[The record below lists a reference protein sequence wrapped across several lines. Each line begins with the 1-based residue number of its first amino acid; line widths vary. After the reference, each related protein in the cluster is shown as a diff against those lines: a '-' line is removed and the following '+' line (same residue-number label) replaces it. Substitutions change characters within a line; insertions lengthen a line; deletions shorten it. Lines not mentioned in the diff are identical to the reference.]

1 MGSHVAGAGCSW
13 RNLAVAAH
21 LFLQLCAGLILYML
35 GVKYPQNDFSMRIET
50 KSYIHRKA

>member
-21 LFLQLCAGLILYML
+21 LCLQLCAGLILYML